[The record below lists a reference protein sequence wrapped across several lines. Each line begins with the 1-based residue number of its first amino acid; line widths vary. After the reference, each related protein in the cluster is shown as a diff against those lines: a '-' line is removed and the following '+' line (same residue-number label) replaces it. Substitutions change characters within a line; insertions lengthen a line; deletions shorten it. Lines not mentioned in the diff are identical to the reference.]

1 MNNDWMVLTT
11 INAPRH
17 VVVTGDDLDA
27 WLRGN
32 PSPGASPSQGASLAA
47 GASEP
52 DTMGLQAFFY
62 ECDLGAQLGFLRGRH
77 IPVEQ
82 ALAVLDQYVRPG
94 FPTGFHFPL
103 DAWAA

>member
-1 MNNDWMVLTT
+1 MMNNDWMVLTT
-11 INAPRH
+11 INAPRRSPA
-17 VVVTGDDLDA
+17 TGDDLAD
-27 WLRGN
+27 WL
-32 PSPGASPSQGASLAA
+32 GAVDD
-47 GASEP
+47 P

>member
-17 VVVTGDDLDA
+17 VMVTGDDLEA
-27 WLRGN
+27 WLRG
-32 PSPGASPSQGASLAA
+32 GHA
-47 GASEP
+47 GGGHTGSEV

-82 ALAVLDQYVRPG
+82 ALATLDQYVRPG
-94 FPTGFHFPL
+94 FPKGFHFPL

>member
-1 MNNDWMVLTT
+1 MTKDANNDWMVLTT
-11 INAPRH
+11 VNAPRH
-17 VVVTGDDLDA
+17 LMVTGDDLEA
-27 WLRGN
+27 WLRG
-32 PSPGASPSQGASLAA
+32 SLAGGASKV
-47 GASEP
+47 

-82 ALAVLDQYVRPG
+82 ALAALDQYVRPG

>member
-1 MNNDWMVLTT
+1 MNKDSNNDWMVLTT

-17 VVVTGDDLDA
+17 RRVTGGDLEA
-27 WLRGN
+27 WLRGT
-32 PSPGASPSQGASLAA
+32 PGV
-47 GASEP
+47 

-82 ALAVLDQYVRPG
+82 ALAALDQYVRPG

>member
-1 MNNDWMVLTT
+1 MTPNNDWMVLTT

-17 VVVTGDDLDA
+17 VMVTGDDLEA
-27 WLRGN
+27 WLRGA
-32 PSPGASPSQGASLAA
+32 P
-47 GASEP
+47 EV

-82 ALAVLDQYVRPG
+82 ALATLDQYVRLG
-94 FPTGFHFPL
+94 FPKNFAFPL

>member
-1 MNNDWMVLTT
+1 MTQNKDWMVLTT

-17 VVVTGDDLDA
+17 VMVTGDDLEA
-27 WLRGN
+27 WLRGT
-32 PSPGASPSQGASLAA
+32 PA
-47 GASEP
+47 GGTAEV

-82 ALAVLDQYVRPG
+82 ALTTLDHYVRPG
-94 FPTGFHFPL
+94 FPKGFHFPL

>member
-1 MNNDWMVLTT
+1 
-11 INAPRH
+11 
-17 VVVTGDDLDA
+17 
-27 WLRGN
+27 
-32 PSPGASPSQGASLAA
+32 
-47 GASEP
+47 
-52 DTMGLQAFFY
+52 MGLQAFFY
-62 ECDLGAQLGFLRGRH
+62 ECDLGAQLGFLRGRR

>member
-1 MNNDWMVLTT
+1 MTPNNDWMVLTT

-17 VVVTGDDLDA
+17 VMVTGDDLEA
-27 WLRGN
+27 WLRG
-32 PSPGASPSQGASLAA
+32 SLA
-47 GASEP
+47 GEV

-82 ALAVLDQYVRPG
+82 ALVALDKYVRIG
-94 FPTGFHFPL
+94 FPKNFPFPL

>member
-1 MNNDWMVLTT
+1 MTHNNDWMVLTT

-17 VVVTGDDLDA
+17 VMMTGDDLEA
-27 WLRGN
+27 WLRGT
-32 PSPGASPSQGASLAA
+32 PA
-47 GASEP
+47 GSTSEV

-82 ALAVLDQYVRPG
+82 ALAALDHLDQYVRPG